1 MDARRIRVSGTVQ
14 GVGFRPFVFNL
25 AGRLDVRG
33 WVSNTSGAVEI
44 GAEGERSALEEFTAR
59 LRSEAPPLAHIDSLE
74 WKTVPAAGYSS
85 FEIRAS
91 IPQTGEFQPVAPD
104 IALCAD
110 CARELLSPRDRR
122 YLYPFI
128 NCTNCGP
135 RLTIIRDVP
144 YDRPLTS
151 MAPFAMCP
159 RCREEYENPTDRRFH
174 AQPIACPVCGPTVW
188 IVESGAIVRVQVGA
202 QHAAPLPAPQQTPAP
217 QPDSTGAILATRRML
232 REGRIVAIRGMG
244 GFHLACDATNAEAVH
259 QLRRRKHRSAKPF
272 AVMVRDV
279 AAAEAYCEVNA
290 AERELLA
297 GREKPIVI
305 LRRRNNGPVVDEVA
319 PGNGTLGVLL
329 PYSPLHLL
337 LLHQGDPVLDAEPVP
352 EALVMT
358 SGNLSEEP
366 IATGNDEA
374 LARLG
379 PLADAFLLHNR
390 EIIQRCDDSVVRV
403 YPGPTVGAL
412 RDVPEKT
419 ATQDSIERSA
429 GARRVAPLQNH
440 ILTDGIPQGDAD
452 RQYPSIPLRRSRGYA
467 PAPVMLPHSV
477 PPILA
482 VGGELKNV
490 FCLARE
496 RYAFLSPHIGDM
508 ENAETVEAFEE
519 MVEHFER
526 LFHTQPEIIAHDLHP
541 GYLGTRWACE
551 HAGGREL
558 IAVQHHHAHAAAC
571 MADNSLPGDEPVI
584 ALAFD
589 GTGYGEDG
597 ATWGAEVLV
606 ADYRNCERAMHLEYL
621 PLPGGD
627 TAVRKP
633 WRIAV
638 GFASVFNLPVDDLPF
653 LRGLNPRAVEVV
665 RTQSAHKL
673 NAPPVS
679 SFGRLFDA
687 VAALANVPSLS
698 ESGRT
703 EIDYEAQGAIELEEL
718 SVDYIDE
725 REEYPFSLEG
735 ENIRIAELLSALIRD
750 VRAGLPAGIIGGR
763 FHRTVRS
770 IAVSAAR
777 AVRTERGIH
786 QVALSGGVWQNALL
800 FGMTAASLQE
810 AGFEVYTHHHVPTN
824 DGGLALGQAVVA
836 SARSNHV
843 SGNSR

>member
-33 WVSNTSGAVEI
+33 WVSNTSAAVEI

-59 LRSEAPPLAHIDSLE
+59 LRSEAPPLAHIDNLE
-74 WKTVPAAGYSS
+74 WKAVPPVGYSS

-91 IPQTGEFQPVAPD
+91 IPQTGEFQPVSPD
-104 IALCAD
+104 IALCDD
-110 CARELLSPRDRR
+110 CARELFSPRDRR

-159 RCREEYENPTDRRFH
+159 RCREEYENPPDRRFH
-174 AQPIACPVCGPTVW
+174 AQPVACPECGPTVW
-188 IVESGAIVRVQVGA
+188 MVESGAIVGA
-202 QHAAPLPAPQQTPAP
+202 QHAAPQQSHP
-217 QPDSTGAILATRRML
+217 SIGAILAARRLL

-244 GFHLACDATNAEAVH
+244 GFHLACDATNVEAVR

-272 AVMVRDV
+272 AVMVSDLAR
-279 AAAEAYCEVNA
+279 AEAYCEVNA
-290 AERELLA
+290 AERELLT

-305 LRRRNNGPVVDEVA
+305 LRRRNRGPVVDDVA

-366 IATGNDEA
+366 IAIGNDEA
-374 LARLG
+374 LVRLG
-379 PLADAFLLHNR
+379 SLADAFLLHNR

-403 YPGPTVGAL
+403 YPVGAR
-412 RDVPEKT
+412 RDEPVNV
-419 ATQDSIERSA
+419 ATQDSDDRSV
-429 GARRVAPLQNH
+429 GSRRDAILQNH
-440 ILTDGIPQGDAD
+440 DAPQSGRSQRDA
-452 RQYPSIPLRRSRGYA
+452 PIPLRRSRGYA

-496 RYAFLSPHIGDM
+496 RYAFLSPHIGDL
-508 ENAETVEAFEE
+508 ENAETLEAFEE
-519 MVEHFER
+519 SVEHFER
-526 LFHTQPEIIAHDLHP
+526 LFHTKPEIIAHDLHP

-571 MADNSLPGDEPVI
+571 MADNNLPGDEPVI

-606 ADYRNCERAMHLEYL
+606 ADYRSCERAMHLEYL

-627 TAVRKP
+627 AAVRKP

-653 LRGLNPRAVEVV
+653 LRGLNPREVEVV

-687 VAALANVPSLS
+687 VAALADIPSFS
-698 ESGRT
+698 DGKRT

-718 SVDYIDE
+718 SLDHIDE

-735 ENIRIAELLSALIRD
+735 ENIRIAELLSAVIRD
-750 VRAGLPAGIIGGR
+750 VRAGLPAGAVGGR

-777 AVRTERGIH
+777 AVRAERGI
-786 QVALSGGVWQNALL
+786 QPVVLSGGVWQNALL

-810 AGFEVYTHHHVPTN
+810 AGFEVYTHRHIPTN

>member
-25 AGRLDVRG
+25 AARLGVRG
-33 WVSNTSGAVEI
+33 WVSNTSGSVEI
-44 GAEGERSALEEFTAR
+44 AAEGEPAALEAFTAR
-59 LRSEAPPLAHIDSLE
+59 LRADAPPLARIDTLE
-74 WKTVPAAGYSS
+74 WEAAPAVGYTA

-91 IPQTGEFQPVAPD
+91 LPQPGEFQPVSPD
-104 IALCAD
+104 IALCDD
-110 CARELLSPRDRR
+110 CARELLDPRDRR

-159 RCREEYENPTDRRFH
+159 QCRAEYENPTDRRFH
-174 AQPIACPVCGPTVW
+174 AQPIACPECGPRVW
-188 IVESGAIVRVQVGA
+188 LETGIQNSDGAHDSINAFVGA
-202 QHAAPLPAPQQTPAP
+202 RRASPLQNHNSVDAVLAA
-217 QPDSTGAILATRRML
+217 RRLL
-232 REGRIVAIRGMG
+232 REGRILAIRGMG
-244 GFHLACDATNAEAVH
+244 GFHLACDAANAEAVRE
-259 QLRRRKHRSAKPF
+259 LRRRKRRSAKPF
-272 AVMVRDV
+272 AVMVRDL
-279 AAAEAYCEVNA
+279 AAAEACGEVNA
-290 AERELLA
+290 AERELLT

-305 LRRRNNGPVVDEVA
+305 LRRRTECPAVEAVA
-319 PGNGTLGVLL
+319 PGNGTLGVML

-337 LLHQGDPVLDAEPVP
+337 LLHRGDPVLDAEPAP
-352 EALVMT
+352 EMLVMT

-366 IATGNDEA
+366 IAIGNDEA

-379 PLADAFLLHNR
+379 PLADAFLLHDR

-403 YPGPTVGAL
+403 YPMHS
-412 RDVPEKT
+412 R
-419 ATQDSIERSA
+419 
-429 GARRVAPLQNH
+429 ARQVAPLHDQISTGGNARR
-440 ILTDGIPQGDAD
+440 DAGHFD
-452 RQYPSIPLRRSRGYA
+452 APIPLRRSRGYA

-490 FCLARE
+490 FCLARG

-508 ENAETVEAFEE
+508 ENAETLEAFEQA
-519 MVEHFER
+519 VERFER
-526 LFHTQPEIIAHDLHP
+526 LFHTEPEIIAHDLHP

-551 HAGGREL
+551 HALSRSL
-558 IAVQHHHAHAAAC
+558 VAVQHHHAHAAAC
-571 MADNSLPGDEPVI
+571 MAENNLPGDRPVI

-606 ADYRNCERAMHLEYL
+606 AEYRGFERALHLEYL

-627 TAVRKP
+627 AAIRRP

-638 GFASVFNLPVDDLPF
+638 GFASKLGLPLDGLPF
-653 LRGLNPRAVEVV
+653 LRGIDPREVEVV
-665 RTQSAHKL
+665 RAQTDRNL

-679 SFGRLFDA
+679 SMGRLFDA
-687 VAALANVPSLS
+687 VAALAGVPSFA
-698 ESGRT
+698 EYGRA

-718 SVDYIDE
+718 ARGSIRE
-725 REEYPFSLEG
+725 SEEYPFRIEG
-735 ENIRIAELLSALIRD
+735 ENIRVADLLGAVIRD
-750 VRAGLPAGIIGGR
+750 VRAGLPAGTVGGR

-770 IAVSAAR
+770 IAVRAAQ
-777 AVRTERGIH
+777 AVRAERGIRA
-786 QVALSGGVWQNALL
+786 VALSGGVWQNALL
-800 FGMTAASLQE
+800 FEITTASLQE

-836 SARSNHV
+836 AARSNYV

>member
-25 AGRLDVRG
+25 AGRLDVHG
-33 WVSNTSGAVEI
+33 WVANTSGAVEI
-44 GAEGERSALEEFTAR
+44 GVEGERSALEEFTAR
-59 LRSEAPPLAHIDSLE
+59 LRSEAPPLAHIDNLE
-74 WKTVPAAGYSS
+74 WKAVPAVGYSS

-104 IALCAD
+104 IALCDD

-151 MAPFAMCP
+151 MAPFPMCP
-159 RCREEYENPTDRRFH
+159 RCRKEYENPTDRRFH
-174 AQPIACPVCGPTVW
+174 AQPVACPECGPTVW
-188 IVESGAIVRVQVGA
+188 IVESGASVGA
-202 QHAAPLPAPQQTPAP
+202 QHTAPPRTTAPRQRHP
-217 QPDSTGAILATRRML
+217 SIGVILTARRLL

-244 GFHLACDATNAEAVH
+244 GFHLACDATNAEAVRE
-259 QLRRRKHRSAKPF
+259 LRQRKHRSAKPF
-272 AVMVRDV
+272 AVMVRDL
-279 AAAEAYCEVNA
+279 ALAAEYCEVNA
-290 AERELLA
+290 GERELLA

-305 LRRRNNGPVVDEVA
+305 LRRRNHGPVVDDVA

-337 LLHQGDPVLDAEPVP
+337 LLHRGDPVLDAEPVP

-366 IATGNDEA
+366 IAIGNDE
-374 LARLG
+374 LRVRLG
-379 PLADAFLLHNR
+379 SLADAFLLHNR

-403 YPGPTVGAL
+403 Y
-412 RDVPEKT
+412 
-419 ATQDSIERSA
+419 A
-429 GARRVAPLQNH
+429 GARVGAEHAAPLPAP
-440 ILTDGIPQGDAD
+440 LPA
-452 RQYPSIPLRRSRGYA
+452 PIPLRRSRGYA

-496 RYAFLSPHIGDM
+496 RYAFLSPHIGDL
-508 ENAETVEAFEE
+508 ENAETLEAFEDT
-519 MVEHFER
+519 VEHFER
-526 LFHTQPEIIAHDLHP
+526 LFHTKPEIIAHDLHP

-551 HAGGREL
+551 HAGRREL

-638 GFASVFNLPVDDLPF
+638 GFTSVFNLPVDDLPF
-653 LRGLNPRAVEVV
+653 LRGLNPREVEVV
-665 RTQSAHKL
+665 RTQADHKL

-687 VAALANVPSLS
+687 VAALANIPSFS
-698 ESGRT
+698 DGGRT

-718 SVDYIDE
+718 SLDHIDE

-750 VRAGLPAGIIGGR
+750 VRAGLPAGVVGGR

-777 AVRTERGIH
+777 AVRAERGIH
-786 QVALSGGVWQNALL
+786 QVVLSGGVWQNALL
-800 FGMTAASLQE
+800 FGMTTASLQE